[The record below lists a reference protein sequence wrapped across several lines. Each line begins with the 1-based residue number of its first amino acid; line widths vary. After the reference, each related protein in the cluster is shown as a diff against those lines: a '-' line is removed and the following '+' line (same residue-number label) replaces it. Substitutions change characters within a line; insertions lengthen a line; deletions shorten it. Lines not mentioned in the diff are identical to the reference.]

1 MLTFRKSKDTIF
13 VRKDT
18 SVKALIVGGGIAG
31 PATALALAK
40 VGIEPLVL
48 ERRPVVDPEAGSW
61 FTVAPNGLNALDA
74 IDALEA
80 AREAAVPTSANVM
93 YGATGRRL
101 GKVSLG
107 HPLDN
112 GLVAL
117 TMKRSWLAARLER
130 EAEHRGIVVRRGAEV
145 SAVTDAGDH
154 VEATLSDGTVLT
166 ADLLVGADGVHSRV
180 RQAIDAQ
187 APAARYVG
195 LTNFGGITRHTPIAD
210 DLEPEAWHFIFGS
223 RAFFGAHPTPAGDVV
238 WFVNVPEPE
247 ITREQRRN
255 TSEKQWAGRLLSL
268 VQGDAGPA
276 AELVRTGRLELAG
289 DNTYD
294 LGHVPT
300 WSRGRMVIIGDAAHA
315 PSPSSGQGASMAL
328 EDAVVLAQALR
339 DHADVPAAF
348 AAYEGTRR
356 ERVEKIVAVGARS
369 SSSKIPGPIGRRFQE
384 LMLRFAFRYVITDRS
399 IDWINNH
406 RIRWDDTVA
415 DHHPPVKSSAALT

>member
-1 MLTFRKSKDTIF
+1 M
-13 VRKDT
+13 
-18 SVKALIVGGGIAG
+18 KALVVGGGIAG
-31 PATALALAK
+31 PAAVLALAK
-40 VGIEPLVL
+40 AGIESEVL

-61 FTVAPNGLNALDA
+61 FTVAPNGL
-74 IDALEA
+74 DALEA
-80 AREAAVPTSANVM
+80 IDVLDAVRDEGVPSRANVM

-101 GKVSLG
+101 GNVSLG
-107 HPLDN
+107 RPLAN
-112 GLVAL
+112 GVVAL
-117 TMKRSWLAARLER
+117 TMTRAWLAALVDRAAAR
-130 EAEHRGIVVRRGAEV
+130 RGILVRRGAEV
-145 SAVTDAGDH
+145 AEVTDAGDH
-154 VEATLSDGTVLT
+154 VEATLTDGTVAS
-166 ADLLVGADGVHSRV
+166 ADLLIGADGVHSRV
-180 RQAIDAQ
+180 RQAIDPR

-195 LTNFGGITRHTPIAD
+195 LTNFGGITRNTPIAN

-255 TSEKQWAGRLLSL
+255 TTEDEWARRLLSL

-276 AELVRTGRLELAG
+276 AELISTGGLELAG

-300 WSRGRMVIIGDAAHA
+300 WFRGRMVIIGDAAHA

-348 AAYEGTRR
+348 AVYEAARR
-356 ERVEKIVAVGARS
+356 ERVEKIVAAGARS
-369 SSSKIPGPIGRRFQE
+369 SSSKIPGPVGRQFQE
-384 LMLRFAFRYVITDRS
+384 LMLRFAFRYMITDRS
-399 IDWINNH
+399 TAWINDH
-406 RIRWDDTVA
+406 RIRWEDGISRPELVDQ
-415 DHHPPVKSSAALT
+415 

>member
-1 MLTFRKSKDTIF
+1 M
-13 VRKDT
+13 
-18 SVKALIVGGGIAG
+18 KALVVGGGIAG
-31 PATALALAK
+31 PAAALALAK
-40 VGIEPLVL
+40 AGIESEVL

-61 FTVAPNGLNALDA
+61 LTVAPNGLAALQAMD
-74 IDALEA
+74 ILEEV
-80 AREAAVPTSANVM
+80 RDEGVPSRANVV

-107 HPLDN
+107 RPLDN

-130 EAEHRGIVVRRGAEV
+130 EAERRGIAVRLGAEV
-145 SAVTDAGDH
+145 ADVTDSGDH
-154 VEATLSDGTVLT
+154 VEATLADGTVLT

-180 RQAIDAQ
+180 RQAIDPQ
-187 APAARYVG
+187 APASRYVG
-195 LTNFGGITRHTPIAD
+195 LTNFGGITRNTAIAD

-223 RAFFGAHPTPAGDVV
+223 RAFFGAHPTPTGDVV

-247 ITREQRRN
+247 ITGERRR
-255 TSEKQWAGRLLSL
+255 TTTEAAWARRLLAL
-268 VQGDAGPA
+268 VQEDAGPA

-300 WSRGRMVIIGDAAHA
+300 WSRGRMLIIGDAAHA
-315 PSPSSGQGASMAL
+315 PSPSSGQGAAMAL
-328 EDAVVLAQALR
+328 EDAVVLAQSLR

-348 AAYEGTRR
+348 AVYEKARR

-369 SSSKIPGPIGRRFQE
+369 SSSKIPGPVGRRLQE

-399 IDWINNH
+399 TAWMSDY
-406 RIRWDDTVA
+406 RIRWADTLGHPMPVVA
-415 DHHPPVKSSAALT
+415 SAPGRE

>member
-1 MLTFRKSKDTIF
+1 M
-13 VRKDT
+13 
-18 SVKALIVGGGIAG
+18 KALVVGGGVAG
-31 PATALALAK
+31 PAAALALAK
-40 VGIEPLVL
+40 AGIDSEVL
-48 ERRPVVDPEAGSW
+48 ERRPVVDPQTGSW
-61 FTVAPNGLNALDA
+61 FTVAPNGLDALGAIDVLDA
-74 IDALEA
+74 VRDEG
-80 AREAAVPTSANVM
+80 VPSRANVM

-101 GKVSLG
+101 GNVSLG
-107 HPLDN
+107 RPLDN

-130 EAEHRGIVVRRGAEV
+130 EAERRGILVRRGAEV
-145 SAVTDAGDH
+145 VEVTDAGDH
-154 VEATLSDGTVLT
+154 VEATLTDGTVLS
-166 ADLLVGADGVHSRV
+166 ADLLIGADGVHSRV
-180 RQAIDAQ
+180 RQAIDPQ

-195 LTNFGGITRHTPIAD
+195 LTNFGGITRHTPIAG
-210 DLEPEAWHFIFGS
+210 DLESEAWHFIFGS

-255 TSEKQWAGRLLSL
+255 TNEEEWARRLLAL
-268 VQGDAGPA
+268 VQNDAGPA
-276 AELVRTGRLELAG
+276 AELISTGRLELAG

-300 WSRGRMVIIGDAAHA
+300 WFRGRMVIIGDAAHA

-348 AAYEGTRR
+348 AAYEAARR
-356 ERVEKIVAVGARS
+356 ERVEKIVAAGARS

-384 LMLRFAFRYVITDRS
+384 LMLRFAFRYLITDRS
-399 IDWINNH
+399 IAWISDH
-406 RIRWDDTVA
+406 RTRSEDRTSRPELVDQ
-415 DHHPPVKSSAALT
+415 

>member
-1 MLTFRKSKDTIF
+1 M
-13 VRKDT
+13 
-18 SVKALIVGGGIAG
+18 KALVVGGGIAG
-31 PATALALAK
+31 PAAAMALAK
-40 VGIEPLVL
+40 AGIEPLVL

-61 FTVAPNGLNALDA
+61 FTVAPNGLDALEA
-74 IDALEA
+74 IDALD
-80 AREAAVPTSANVM
+80 AVRDQGVPSRANVI

-101 GKVSLG
+101 GEVSLG
-107 HPLDN
+107 QPLDN

-117 TMKRSWLAARLER
+117 TMKRSWMAARLKE
-130 EAEHRGIVVRRGAEV
+130 EAERRGIVVQRGAEI
-145 SAVTDAGDH
+145 SDVTDAGDR
-154 VEATLSDGTVLT
+154 VEAVLTDGTLVT

-180 RQAIDAQ
+180 RQAIDVQ

-195 LTNFGGITRHTPIAD
+195 LTNFGGIARNTPIAG

-223 RAFFGAHPTPAGDVV
+223 QAFFGAHPTTAGDVV

-247 ITREQRRN
+247 ISRERRRN
-255 TSEKQWAGRLLSL
+255 TTEDEWAQRLLSL
-268 VQGDAGPA
+268 VADDAGPA

-300 WSRGRMVIIGDAAHA
+300 WFRGRMVIIGDAAHA

-339 DHADVPAAF
+339 DHADAQAAF
-348 AAYEGTRR
+348 AAYEGARR

-384 LMLRFAFRYVITDRS
+384 LMLRFAFRYMITDRS
-399 IDWINNH
+399 VAWINDH
-406 RIRWDDTVA
+406 RIRWED
-415 DHHPPVKSSAALT
+415 PVGDQPGRGRGSVRAALEVPHRRA

>member
-1 MLTFRKSKDTIF
+1 M
-13 VRKDT
+13 
-18 SVKALIVGGGIAG
+18 KALIVGGGIAG

-40 VGIEPLVL
+40 VGIEPVVL
-48 ERRPVVDPEAGSW
+48 ERRAVVDPEVGSW
-61 FTVAPNGLNALDA
+61 FTVAPNGLSALYA
-74 IDALEA
+74 IDLLKVAQQG
-80 AREAAVPTSANVM
+80 AVPSRANVM
-93 YGATGRRL
+93 YGATGRGL
-101 GKVSLG
+101 GRVGLG
-107 HPLDN
+107 RPLDN

-117 TMKRSWLAARLER
+117 TMKRSWLAARLQQ
-130 EAEHRGIVVRRGAEV
+130 EAEHHGIVVRRGAEV
-145 SAVTDAGDH
+145 SVVIDAGDH
-154 VEATLSDGTVLT
+154 VEATLTDGTVLT
-166 ADLLVGADGVHSRV
+166 ADLLVGADGVHSLV

-187 APAARYVG
+187 SPAARYVG

-210 DLEPEAWHFIFGS
+210 DLEPEAWHFVFGS

-238 WFVNVPEPE
+238 WFANVPEPE

-255 TSEKQWAGRLLSL
+255 TSEEQWARRLLSL
-268 VQGDAGPA
+268 VQDDAGAA

-300 WSRGRMVIIGDAAHA
+300 WFRGRMVIIGDAAHA

-356 ERVEKIVAVGARS
+356 QRVEKIVAVGARS

-384 LMLRFAFRYVITDRS
+384 LMLRFAFHYMITDRS
-399 IDWINNH
+399 IAWINNYKV
-406 RIRWDDTVA
+406 RWDDTVG
-415 DHHPPVKSSAALT
+415 DHQLATESSAARP